1 MVKRILCIFACL
13 LFVLSG
19 AALALDDVQMLPT
32 RKRVDSEKSRQMGNT
47 TVEQSEIVYVV
58 AVTSRA
64 FKELQ
69 GVTVKYNIFYEN
81 AELGSTAK
89 PEVKMA
95 KGSETIASLLTNKP
109 VEFETKPIKLEKAA
123 LDGNWYFGNG
133 ASSRARDRV
142 VGVWLKA
149 FDATGK
155 QIGEYKNP
163 PSVSTKQAW
172 KD

>member
-1 MVKRILCIFACL
+1 
-13 LFVLSG
+13 
-19 AALALDDVQMLPT
+19 
-32 RKRVDSEKSRQMGNT
+32 
-47 TVEQSEIVYVV
+47 
-58 AVTSRA
+58 VTSRA

-69 GVTVKYNIFYEN
+69 GVTVRYNIFYEN

-89 PEVKMA
+89 PEVKLA
-95 KGSETIASLLTNKP
+95 KGAETIPSLLTNKP
-109 VEFETKPIKLEKAA
+109 VEIETTPIKLEKAA

-133 ASSRARDRV
+133 ASTRAKDRV

-149 FDATGK
+149 FDSAGK

-163 PSVSTKQAW
+163 QSISTKQAW